1 MDLFLI
7 LLNTSLRLYSVTKE
21 SKYSTIFCAKNN
33 ESQCFPLL
41 CLSSRFMTCAPS
53 FTLGKLSLA

>member
-33 ESQCFPLL
+33 ESQCFSLL
-41 CLSSRFMTCAPS
+41 CLSSRFMTCG
-53 FTLGKLSLA
+53 LGKLSLG